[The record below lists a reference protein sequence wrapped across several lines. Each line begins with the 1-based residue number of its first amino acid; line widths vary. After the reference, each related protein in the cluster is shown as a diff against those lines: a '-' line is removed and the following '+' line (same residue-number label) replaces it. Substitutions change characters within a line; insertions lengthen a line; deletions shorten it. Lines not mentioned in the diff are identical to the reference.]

1 MERAGKGTRKGY
13 TLRQDIVLQAVRAR
27 QKGDCVAL
35 CLQRRGASQGRSERE
50 AGHPLPLPSAGG
62 TIPTQGRNEAGAR
75 RGEVT
80 HAENFKA
87 NLQGTPYLPFGRLYA
102 DIARYTSVGARGKMW
117 A

>member
-1 MERAGKGTRKGY
+1 M
-13 TLRQDIVLQAVRAR
+13 
-27 QKGDCVAL
+27 
-35 CLQRRGASQGRSERE
+35 SEGE

-87 NLQGTPYLPFGRLYA
+87 NLQGDPYPSLFRMLTSHGMQRLM
-102 DIARYTSVGARGKMW
+102 RVRVCGA
-117 A
+117 